1 MNISLRV
8 FLILAIFIYL
18 AIIVNM
24 LRKKNLNLKYTLI
37 WLVSA
42 LLMLIIAIFPEII
55 YELASLI
62 GVIDPVNVVFVI
74 EAMFV
79 LLILLSLTAIV
90 SHLNTKS
97 RRLIQSVALLEK
109 RVRELEKNTES
120 NSNEI

>member
-1 MNISLRV
+1 MNTSLRI

-18 AIIVNM
+18 AIIINM

-42 LLMLIIAIFPEII
+42 LLMLIIAVFPEII
-55 YELASLI
+55 YELASLV

-90 SHLNTKS
+90 SHLNAKS
-97 RRLIQSVALLEK
+97 RRLIQAVALLEK
-109 RVRELEKNTES
+109 RVRELEKQEKPQ
-120 NSNEI
+120 